1 MTEKQLKKI
10 RQQIEVEFFNFKTLQ
25 LTKTKEE
32 IFNNYYEIRF
42 YNEMFDYLTDVEMS
56 DEEYSLLRSVAGN
69 YQSVLRKLYER
80 FMDME
85 EVSIESYS
93 EIRIFLNSVFDNVKP
108 KKRLK
113 K

>member
-32 IFNNYYEIRF
+32 IFYNFYEIRF
-42 YNEMFDYLTDVEMS
+42 YNEMFDYLTDVELS

-69 YQSVLRKLYER
+69 YQSVLSKLYR
-80 FMDME
+80 QFMDME

-93 EIRIFLNSVFDNVKP
+93 EIRIFLDSVFERVKTR
-108 KKRLK
+108 KRLK
-113 K
+113 